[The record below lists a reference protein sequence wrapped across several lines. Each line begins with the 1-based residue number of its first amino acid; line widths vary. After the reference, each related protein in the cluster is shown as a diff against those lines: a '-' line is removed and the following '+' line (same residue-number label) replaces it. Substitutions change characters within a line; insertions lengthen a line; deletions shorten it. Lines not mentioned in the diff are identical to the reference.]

1 MSSAWKDEITEIII
15 NIIKGRDSLR
25 IHTVLSPV
33 TKGQVQSL
41 RLEMRWFKTKGKD
54 VSLQILIEEPT

>member
-1 MSSAWKDEITEIII
+1 MSLAWKDEITEIII